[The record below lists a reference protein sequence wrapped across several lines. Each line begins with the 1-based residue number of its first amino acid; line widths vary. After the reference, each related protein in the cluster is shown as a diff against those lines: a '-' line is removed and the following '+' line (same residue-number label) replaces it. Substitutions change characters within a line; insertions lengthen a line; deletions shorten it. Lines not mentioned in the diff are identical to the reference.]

1 MFIRRQIVPHD
12 FTCLIK
18 SCRNFLNF
26 LQIAA
31 ITWVYTIFSNSYLN
45 NRSILHCG
53 LPETNFTA
61 LGYRDD
67 LITSLSDL
75 LIEWHSELFLVSSI
89 GLHEPVSIRVMRFGS
104 LEEFCHFNWTWLVFQ
119 QRSATQKTNEDVL
132 SNLIWLSY
140 RRRKLSFI
148 YIYKVNICF
157 LYSKDIYLWYTINW
171 T

>member
-1 MFIRRQIVPHD
+1 MFTSRQIESED
-12 FTCLIK
+12 FACLIK
-18 SCRNFLNF
+18 SCGNFLNF

-31 ITWVYTIFSNSYLN
+31 ITRVSTIFSNSYLN

-89 GLHEPVSIRVMRFGS
+89 GLHEPASVRVMRV
-104 LEEFCHFNWTWLVFQ
+104 W
-119 QRSATQKTNEDVL
+119 
-132 SNLIWLSY
+132 IP
-140 RRRKLSFI
+140 
-148 YIYKVNICF
+148 
-157 LYSKDIYLWYTINW
+157 
-171 T
+171 